1 MMLLTTMMT
10 VAMMMQMLE
19 MIKLDDG
26 NDDGYVHDH
35 DHYDDD

>member
-1 MMLLTTMMT
+1 MLLTTMMT
-10 VAMMMQMLE
+10 VVMMMMQMLE

-26 NDDGYVHDH
+26 NDDGYVHDQ